1 MKFFKYFLRVLLPLV
16 VLVICFFIARNII
29 SGKKKVKLQAAP
41 PTISV
46 VEAEALKKTDFR
58 VVLTSHGTVRART
71 ESAVVPEVSGK
82 VVEISANLRD
92 GGFFEEG
99 ELLIRLDPRNYA
111 IEVALKEAELA
122 KASQLLI
129 EEEARAA
136 LAMRNWKRLR
146 ADKAPSPLAVRRPQL
161 MSARA
166 ELKAAQAKLDR
177 AELDHE
183 RTRIVAP
190 YSGRVLEKNLD
201 LGEYVTAGSSVAR
214 IYAVDFAEIRLP
226 LSSRELAFVD
236 IKDLYRAQ
244 SGEGNAHFPLAD
256 IIASHRGKD
265 YKWKARI
272 VRSEGAIEEKSR
284 QLFVVA
290 EVADPYGKKSA
301 STTSG
306 LPAPPLK
313 VGAFVQA
320 RIQGHLLKNVFVVPR
335 RALRVGTELFI
346 IKDGLL
352 ERRKINIVW
361 KDGENVII
369 DDGVK
374 EGEMVV
380 TTPAV
385 YMKAGTFKIVPAG
398 RQSPSTSKK
407 PKQGKVANDKKILT
421 TKPASA
427 PPVPPAVE
435 HSLREGKVPSGQQ
448 GSLTDKKP
456 KQIPTT
462 LDITLPTN
470 QKDNFSPKDWDLS
483 ELDKRPPSAVEHSL
497 REGKVPSPP
506 AVEQTP
512 LTSKKPKQGKTT
524 LGIILPI
531 AAPSTLTK
539 EAAEPNGWNIPAFD
553 SEKKED
559 KKEVVR

>member
-301 STTSG
+301 ST
-306 LPAPPLK
+306 
-313 VGAFVQA
+313 A

-470 QKDNFSPKDWDLS
+470 QKDNFS
-483 ELDKRPPSAVEHSL
+483 AVEHSL